1 MALASD
7 LIKDQVGN
15 EERILIAEPAQT
27 AEIGVSAGADEG
39 VSLGIK
45 KAALSITLPFY

>member
-1 MALASD
+1 MASASD

-27 AEIGVSAGADEG
+27 EEIGAGTGADEG
-39 VSLGIK
+39 VALGNG
-45 KAALSITLPFY
+45 KAALGLTLPFH